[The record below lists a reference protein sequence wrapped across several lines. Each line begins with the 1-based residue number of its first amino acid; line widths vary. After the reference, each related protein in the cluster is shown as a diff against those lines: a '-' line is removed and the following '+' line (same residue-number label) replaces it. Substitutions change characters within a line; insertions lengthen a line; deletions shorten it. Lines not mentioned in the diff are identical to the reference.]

1 MSNASIF
8 SAGVVSTPAPQP
20 GKYPVVFP
28 SGAGEPTR
36 DSFFSLSGNSFEAIT
51 ADIVGRYVSNS
62 KFAEFASY
70 AELDEGDLETVL
82 VQGFYL
88 GLAQQIV
95 HCHMNMGLP
104 QGDFSPVASS
114 EIWNPAA
121 VRSVLSQM
129 GEFQSESLGTRFL
142 LQGYESTVTA
152 LIRSAVRARTSK
164 PKLVAQTFWL
174 PTSKDDPRTRFIIA
188 KKLANLVAPFGVQLE
203 VDELVKHVL
212 TSSSDAWDA
221 VKTLLGEAPPPPIE
235 GSLPEPDP
243 RERFDFLFGR
253 YPTESAFLTGMTGS
267 TARVSALEELGLRWP
282 TPAVSDLQF
291 GLSPK
296 VEFSPLADG
305 LARVKATYAKFF
317 SIGTGLTN
325 RSVAAG
331 SPAQMS
337 SVDDKRG
344 IVVVKSRLAVSAPE
358 YSLLACFPF
367 SGIFSDPG
375 PNNVV
380 LTTSLNVQQRATEFV
395 QLDWL

>member
-1 MSNASIF
+1 
-8 SAGVVSTPAPQP
+8 
-20 GKYPVVFP
+20 
-28 SGAGEPTR
+28 
-36 DSFFSLSGNSFEAIT
+36 
-51 ADIVGRYVSNS
+51 
-62 KFAEFASY
+62 
-70 AELDEGDLETVL
+70 
-82 VQGFYL
+82 
-88 GLAQQIV
+88 
-95 HCHMNMGLP
+95 
-104 QGDFSPVASS
+104 
-114 EIWNPAA
+114 
-121 VRSVLSQM
+121 
-129 GEFQSESLGTRFL
+129 
-142 LQGYESTVTA
+142 
-152 LIRSAVRARTSK
+152 
-164 PKLVAQTFWL
+164 VAQTFWL

-221 VKTLLGEAPPPPIE
+221 VKTLLGEAPSPPTE

-253 YPTESAFLTGMTGS
+253 YSTESAFLTGMTGS
-267 TARVSALEELGLRWP
+267 TARVSALKELGLRWP

-296 VEFSPLADG
+296 VEFSPLADS